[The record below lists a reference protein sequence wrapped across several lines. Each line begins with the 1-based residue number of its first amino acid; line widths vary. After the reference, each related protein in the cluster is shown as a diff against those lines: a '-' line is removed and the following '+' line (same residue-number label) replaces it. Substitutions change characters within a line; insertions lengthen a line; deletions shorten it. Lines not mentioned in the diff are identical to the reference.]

1 MMTIRAEDRGAFMAA
16 LDAISETYSEEWK
29 APTGYLEKA
38 NYHTNL
44 ARQNVHSTRAAFS
57 YAAALLATG
66 EEKDLKRA
74 EEVLWHV
81 AALQDKDPSN
91 ATYGIWSWYMEEPL
105 EKMSPPDW
113 NWADFCGKEI
123 LQVLAFHADRITH
136 SLYVYLEETLR
147 HACLS
152 IYRRN
157 MHSGYT
163 NISIM
168 GSYVTL
174 HAGQLLNWP
183 WLFDYAKRRFRKFVE
198 YTRRNNDTFAE
209 YNSATYTTVA
219 IEDLTRIH
227 DNISDPEVKAMAAE
241 MLDVAWRTV
250 SEHFHAPT
258 HQWCGPNARSYTWLA
273 KPGTLSFLEQC
284 LHHSVRLTDWRP
296 ESPTEAYDPNALVGQ
311 SPRGSFAAGTPF
323 VYDTA
328 WAYINLDCPEKYRA
342 AFTRCATHDVNLGFT
357 TGPSVTSPFDT
368 IAICHMEEAYA
379 LGSWVTVSAWNQRR
393 NLLGFWGGDK
403 PRFINATILHN
414 LYDFSS
420 GMFTT
425 AQKDGHA
432 LLMASMIS
440 DGGDTHCNLDMI
452 KDETISAYDLR
463 MRIEIGGAIGS
474 QWTVEGDTAFVT
486 DGGLTIRAKLIG
498 GEMDGMPV
506 RLSVSSPAEDDLALN
521 ARPDLHRRFVGEEKR
536 SYLDVVFYSGPEKAI
551 RLSALKSV
559 FCALYMSMDGVPC
572 ENASLSVENGV
583 ATAGVD
589 AAGHALRV
597 SSPARSVPGK
607 AWKGVAALDGVP
619 FNRIYGLP
627 E

>member
-1 MMTIRAEDRGAFMAA
+1 MFIVRSEDREAFMAA
-16 LDAISETYSEEWK
+16 LSAVSKTYSAEWK

-44 ARQNVHSTRAAFS
+44 ACQEVHSTRAAFS

-105 EKMSPPDW
+105 DKMSPPDW

-123 LQVLAFHADRITH
+123 LQVLSFHADRISH

-183 WLFDYAKRRFRKFVE
+183 WLFDYAKRRFTKFVE
-198 YTRRNNDTFAE
+198 YTRRNNNTFAE

-219 IEDLTRIH
+219 IEDLTRIQ
-227 DNISDPEVKAMAAE
+227 DNITDPDVKGMASE

-258 HQWCGPNARSYTWLA
+258 RQWCGPNARSYTWLT
-273 KPGTLSFLEQC
+273 KPATLSFIEQS
-284 LHHSVRLTDWRP
+284 LQHKVRLTEWP
-296 ESPTEAYDPNALVGQ
+296 ALQESADKNALVGQ
-311 SPRGSFAAGTPF
+311 SPRGSFAGIPF

-328 WAYINLDCPEKYRA
+328 WVYINLNCPEKYRA
-342 AFTRCATHDVNLGFT
+342 AFTECTPHDVNLGFT
-357 TGPSVTSPFDT
+357 TGSSIRSPFDT
-368 IAICHMEEAYA
+368 IAICHMENDYA
-379 LGSWVTVSAWNQRR
+379 LGSWATVSTWNQRR

-425 AQKDGHA
+425 AQQSGHA
-432 LLMASMIS
+432 LVMASLLN

-452 KDETISAYDLR
+452 KNETITAYDLR
-463 MRIEIGGAIGS
+463 VRIEIGGALES
-474 QWTVEGDTAFVT
+474 QWTVNGDMAEVT
-486 DGGLTIRAKLIG
+486 DGGLTIRARLIG
-498 GEMDGMPV
+498 GEMDGQPV
-506 RLSVSSPAEDDLALN
+506 KLSVSSPAEDDIAMN
-521 ARPDLHRRFVGEEKR
+521 ARPDMHRRFVGEEKR
-536 SYLDVVFYSGPEKAI
+536 SYLDIVFYSGPEKQI
-551 RLSALKSV
+551 QLSALKSA
-559 FCALYMSMDGVPC
+559 FCALYLSLDGAAC
-572 ENASLSVENGV
+572 ERADLAVENDV
-583 ATAGVD
+583 AKASAIVG
-589 AAGHALRV
+589 GHTLTVCSPSRCV
-597 SSPARSVPGK
+597 SSK
-607 AWKGVAALDGVP
+607 IWKGVAALDGVS
-619 FNRIYGLP
+619 FNHIYGLP